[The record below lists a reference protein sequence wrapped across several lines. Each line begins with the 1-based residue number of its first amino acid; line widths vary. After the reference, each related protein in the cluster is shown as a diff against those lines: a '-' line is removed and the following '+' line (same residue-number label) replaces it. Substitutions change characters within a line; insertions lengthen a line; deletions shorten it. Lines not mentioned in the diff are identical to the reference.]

1 MIFQYI
7 FSPKEKIAQARGEV
21 PPSQQAMPAP
31 EKKSSWLDGAITGL
45 GKLFGKP
52 KPPTQAAGTFDQ
64 GYDNYITRGGS
75 TATLSQAE
83 FRARTS
89 ADAVASRSA
98 DNAALKD
105 AKPAPAPSTTVVSA
119 PVNNNSTNVLNSRR
133 PLYDTDAMGANNFWS
148 AQSKSRLSAAY

>member
-1 MIFQYI
+1 MSRYMQAEADAQSAYG
-7 FSPKEKIAQARGEV
+7 KIQGK
-21 PPSQQAMPAP
+21 PGQQAMPAP

-52 KPPTQAAGTFDQ
+52 KPPAQAAGTFDQ

-98 DNAALKD
+98 DNAALKE